1 MNLQV
6 NEPKRRPCQ
15 PLCQDPWTQIRL
27 GLCEDA
33 AAEVGVAQHS
43 AAGGGEEKLIGVTA
57 SHQLGQGVGQE
68 CREGDDAA
76 LVRLWGSEDDLTTD
90 LRSGLIDGQPAPL
103 EVDPPD
109 AQCRR
114 LSPTDSP
121 V

>member
-1 MNLQV
+1 MPEVVDTQSAQTQV
-6 NEPKRRPCQ
+6 
-15 PLCQDPWTQIRL
+15 RL

-57 SHQLGQGVGQE
+57 SHQFGEGVGQE

-76 LVRLWGSEDDLTTD
+76 LVRFGGSEDDLATD
-90 LRSGLIDGQPAPL
+90 LRGGLVDGQPAPL
-103 EVDPPD
+103 EIDPSD

-114 LSPTDSP
+114 LAPT